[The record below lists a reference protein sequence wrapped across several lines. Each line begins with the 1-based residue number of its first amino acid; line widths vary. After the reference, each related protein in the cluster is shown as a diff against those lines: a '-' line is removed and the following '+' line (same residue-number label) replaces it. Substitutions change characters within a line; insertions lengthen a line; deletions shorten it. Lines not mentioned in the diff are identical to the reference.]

1 MMPTMRT
8 VAVVPAAN
16 AMSRARAWSF
26 DGILATFVDASGISR
41 AIQRSLAELHAD
53 LAVIARSFHENWAV
67 HGLLV
72 QETRMAACP

>member
-8 VAVVPAAN
+8 VAVVPAVN

-26 DGILATFVDASGISR
+26 DGILPTFVDASGISR
-41 AIQRSLAELHAD
+41 VIQRSLAQLRAG
-53 LAVIARSFHENWAV
+53 LAVIAHSFHENWTV

-72 QETRMAACP
+72 QEARMAACP